1 MNIPIEKVKRLRE
14 KTGAGIINCKKA
26 LEEAKGD
33 IDEAKK
39 ILRKRGVKIARKKNR
54 KETNQGTIA
63 SYVHHNGNIGTL
75 VEVHCQSDFVAR
87 NSEFQKF
94 AKDIAM
100 HIAAFDPQWLS
111 PENVPA
117 SVIEEE
123 KAIIRSQ
130 LEKENKPAPIMD
142 KIVEGRMK
150 KFYSGACL
158 LSQPFLKDEEK
169 TVKEHLQELIAKL
182 GENIRIHRFVRYELG
197 KGSRNN

>member
-14 KTGAGIINCKKA
+14 ETLAGVINCKKA

-39 ILRKRGVKIARKKNR
+39 ILRKKGIKIAQKKSG
-54 KETNQGTIA
+54 KATNQGTIA
-63 SYVHHNGNIGTL
+63 SYIHHNGNVGTL
-75 VEVHCQSDFVAR
+75 VEIRCQSDFAAR

-111 PENVPA
+111 PEDVPA
-117 SVIEEE
+117 SVIAEE

-130 LEKENKPAPIMD
+130 LEKANKPAHIMD
-142 KIVEGRMK
+142 KIVEGKIK
-150 KFYSGACL
+150 KFYSEVCL

-169 TVKEHLQELIAKL
+169 TVKEHLQELIAKV
-182 GENIRIHRFVRYELG
+182 GENIKIHRFVRYELR
-197 KGSRNN
+197 KGPGNN